1 MVTNLKDA
9 KALKKMGAPLNT
21 PVEHREF
28 SKEYSKH
35 WFALMKAYDQF
46 MLAVGEYADDDS
58 PLAGTPGMWRLLR
71 GRLRVLDRTA
81 KRCSDAA
88 PKLHD
93 ENERALLGFFLSE
106 RALPIPAV
114 LERCHRRG

>member
-1 MVTNLKDA
+1 MTKRKKAAGGLKMVTKLKDA

-21 PVEHREF
+21 PVEQREF

-35 WFALMKAYDQF
+35 WFALMKAHDRF

-71 GRLRVLDRTA
+71 GRLRVLDQIAR
-81 KRCSDAA
+81 RCSDA
-88 PKLHD
+88 
-93 ENERALLGFFLSE
+93 
-106 RALPIPAV
+106 
-114 LERCHRRG
+114 